1 MAKFTIVIPTK
12 DRHEAVKELLD
23 SLKRLRGL
31 ARIRP
36 GIMIGDN
43 GSTDLTWEMLR
54 EESRNFPTYLEIFQV
69 TTPGKCAV
77 LNEAIRRAKGEVLAF
92 LDDDVV
98 VDESW
103 LEELDRFF
111 HDGNDH
117 VAGQGVIRIS
127 ALESQ
132 DPEIRELLQR
142 YRTIPHLEFA
152 RDVGDLHSLNG
163 ANIALRREV
172 FDRIGG
178 FDERL
183 GPGASGTS
191 EDVELA
197 QRVRGA
203 GMKIGYMREAI
214 VYHRIDP
221 SRLTEGYFKA
231 IHKRQGASRLLFKQQ
246 SSGQI
251 LFDLCRVSAQ
261 YSFYSIIGNV
271 RDRYRNKGRI
281 YHYLG
286 MLESKL
292 NWKSHD

>member
-1 MAKFTIVIPTK
+1 
-12 DRHEAVKELLD
+12 
-23 SLKRLRGL
+23 
-31 ARIRP
+31 
-36 GIMIGDN
+36 
-43 GSTDLTWEMLR
+43 
-54 EESRNFPTYLEIFQV
+54 V
-69 TTPGKCAV
+69 T
-77 LNEAIRRAKGEVLAF
+77 
-92 LDDDVV
+92 
-98 VDESW
+98 
-103 LEELDRFF
+103 
-111 HDGNDH
+111 
-117 VAGQGVIRIS
+117 GQGVIRIS